1 MLRARTVAVRALDLL
16 RNAPAVAGST
26 CSSIGTMRV
35 LLSLLLPSAVV
46 ALTAPRAFRVNGVPI
61 CPLPPR
67 RITVV
72 RSTAASP
79 SPDAIMFTEA
89 SGDVWLQGSFV
100 DSEKTQRQRRR
111 ARKQAEKEAIND
123 MQSSMISLIE
133 TPFWD
138 PYAEADEAFLGKLFR
153 KDPESFQAAFVA
165 GYMAALVWGGESLVG
180 WYLRLS
186 ESIALESSNETIDE
200 LMNLLDQGM

>member
-1 MLRARTVAVRALDLL
+1 
-16 RNAPAVAGST
+16 
-26 CSSIGTMRV
+26 MRV

-46 ALTAPRAFRVNGVPI
+46 ALTTPRAFRVNGVPI
-61 CPLPPR
+61 CALPPR
-67 RITVV
+67 RTTVV

-79 SPDAIMFTEA
+79 SLDDPDAIMFTEA

-100 DSEKTQRQRRR
+100 DSEKTQRRRRR
-111 ARKQAEKEAIND
+111 ARKQAEKEAISD

-138 PYAEADEAFLGKLFR
+138 PYAEADEAFLSKLFR